1 MIFVKISRGGGEVN
15 MVKSLSK
22 INLSKIGQEGGGSL
36 SIWTMSVNIQGFFWT
51 SPLTF
56 SVLGTGPTEVTS
68 HIKSE
73 KFKYKKL
80 PHKKKLNK

>member
-1 MIFVKISRGGGEVN
+1 
-15 MVKSLSK
+15 
-22 INLSKIGQEGGGSL
+22 
-36 SIWTMSVNIQGFFWT
+36 MSVNIQVFFWT

-68 HIKSE
+68 HIKAE

-80 PHKKKLNK
+80 PHKKKIK